1 MSLSGNLKT
10 VSFPDMLQLLA
21 TGKKSGVLEVSTTTR
36 KKEVAFKGGNIVF
49 ASSINNHEDRLG
61 ATLLR
66 RGKISKADLERAV
79 TLHQQTGRP
88 LGTTLI
94 DMNLFSKQEITES
107 LRLQVEEI
115 VYNLFSWREGEFAF
129 REGEKPQNVPFELDL
144 NTMNVIME
152 GTRRIDEWLE
162 IQKVLP
168 DDNSLLAVVHSPKT
182 REQEITLS
190 LDEFRVLALVDGT
203 HTMADLIR
211 TSPLGE
217 FVTCR
222 SLQRLLL
229 TNLIESTGMGEAASV
244 DQEDEE
250 EVILAIIFTL
260 YNSCFKKI
268 RVVTQSYLG
277 DATTLFSS
285 FAAQYRSGLMNFFP
299 GFDDDSDAKPSLDK
313 FLSTVY
319 ALPAETRYHT
329 LMSTL
334 DLMLGEQLEFIYQL
348 LGSGPFKQAYNQVK
362 MEISEPLAQRR
373 ELVKRYGVEDGFY
386 RTLKRSG
393 KLVKLMRGSN

>member
-21 TGKKSGVLEVSTTTR
+21 TGKKSGILEVTTATR
-36 KKEVAFKGGNIVF
+36 KKEVAFKGGNIIF
-49 ASSINNHEDRLG
+49 AASINNHEDRLG

-79 TLHQQTGRP
+79 TLHRQTGRP

-107 LRLQVEEI
+107 LRLQIEEI
-115 VYNLFSWREGEFAF
+115 VYNLFSWREGEFTF
-129 REGEKPQNVPFELDL
+129 REGEKPKDVPFELNL
-144 NTMNVIME
+144 NTTNVIME

-168 DDNSLLAVVHSPKT
+168 DDNSLLAVVHSPKA

-203 HTMADLIR
+203 CTVADLIR

-229 TNLIESTGMGEAASV
+229 TNLIEQAGIGEAASV

-250 EVILAIIFTL
+250 EVILAIVFTL
-260 YNSCFKKI
+260 YNSCFQKI
-268 RVVTQSYLG
+268 RVVAHSYLG
-277 DATTLFSS
+277 DAVTLFSS
-285 FAAQYRSGLMNFFP
+285 FAAQFRSGLMNFFP
-299 GFDDDSDAKPSLDK
+299 GVDEDSEAKPSLDK
-313 FLSTVY
+313 FLSTVQ

-334 DLMLGEQLEFIYQL
+334 DFMLGEQLEFVYQL
-348 LGSGPFKQAYNQVK
+348 LGAGPFKQAYNQVK
-362 MEISEPLAQRR
+362 MEISDPLAKRR
-373 ELVKRYGVEDGFY
+373 ELVRRYGLEDGFY

-393 KLVKLMRGSN
+393 KLVKLVRGSN